1 MRTEAYS
8 TSEKQRFDPGNDP
21 AAEQLPPP
29 VGETVHENIDRLV
42 SDVKTLVT
50 TEREYWRARM
60 RYSKSLA
67 KQSALLFGAAI
78 ALAAS
83 AFTALILGTL
93 LVLSARIGPIAA
105 TISVTL
111 VTLAVSA
118 ALAWLALIR
127 ARKLT
132 FATPD
137 PFDHSQEK
145 KL

>member
-1 MRTEAYS
+1 MDAYS
-8 TSEKQRFDPGNDP
+8 TSEKHRVRL
-21 AAEQLPPP
+21 ATEQLPPP
-29 VGETVHENIDRLV
+29 VGETLHENIDRLV
-42 SDVKTLVT
+42 ADIKELVA
-50 TEREYWRARM
+50 TERDYWRARM

-67 KQSALLFGAAI
+67 KQSALLFGASI

-111 VTLAVSA
+111 VTLAISA
-118 ALAWLALIR
+118 ALAWLALKR

-137 PFDHSQEK
+137 PFEHAEDNS
-145 KL
+145 L